1 MVTKRRCAFRFP
13 TGEVCRM
20 PPLKGEELCWAHS
33 PDHAQE
39 AQEARRLGGLR
50 RKREA
55 TLSGAY
61 DLDGIETVNDIRRV
75 VEIATLDTLSMDNS
89 VSRNRTLLYAAQTAL
104 KALEV
109 GEVADRLEALE
120 QAMRGQ
126 RLDQGTAIF
135 EMDTELPESGEKD
148 RKC

>member
-13 TGEVCRM
+13 TGEPCRM

-33 PDHAQE
+33 PEHAQE
-39 AQEARRLGGLR
+39 AQARRLGGLR

-61 DLDGIETVNDIRRV
+61 DLDGIETINDIRRV

-89 VSRNRTLLYAAQTAL
+89 IGRNRTLLYGAQTAL
-104 KALEV
+104 RVLEV
-109 GEVADRLEALE
+109 GEMAERLDTLE
-120 QAMRGQ
+120 QAVRG
-126 RLDQGTAIF
+126 RRID
-135 EMDTELPESGEKD
+135 
-148 RKC
+148 